1 MASLGDR
8 VVEGKKKN
16 KKRQKKKKSS
26 GETGERGEELGRD
39 WENGGP
45 S

>member
-8 VVEGKKKN
+8 VVEGKKKIKN
-16 KKRQKKKKSS
+16 DKKKNLS

>member
-8 VVEGKKKN
+8 VVEGKKKIKN
-16 KKRQKKKKSS
+16 DKKKKFS